1 MGTEVRHRGNR
12 GVDAIDERILR
23 LLEANGRATY
33 EEIGRHVNLSANAV
47 RGRVQ
52 SLRERGV
59 LRGIHADVDW
69 DGGAPKIEALI
80 DIRLRPGS
88 DDGAFE
94 QAAIALPGA
103 VVLEHLAGPVH
114 YQLRVAA
121 RTTEALD
128 EVIRRL
134 KEDLDAETNTKV
146 VTRAL
151 RAG

>member
-1 MGTEVRHRGNR
+1 MVTEARHRGNR
-12 GVDAIDERILR
+12 SLDAIDERILR

-33 EEIGRHVNLSANAV
+33 EEIGRQVSLSANAV
-47 RGRVQ
+47 RGRIQ
-52 SLRERGV
+52 SLRAQGV
-59 LRGIHADVDW
+59 LRGIHADIDW
-69 DGGAPKIEALI
+69 HGGAPKIQALI
-80 DIRLRPGS
+80 DIRLRPGA

-103 VVLEHLAGPVH
+103 IVLEHLAGPVH

-121 RTTEALD
+121 TTIEELD

-134 KEDLDAETNTKV
+134 KEALHVETNTKV
-146 VTRAL
+146 VTRTL

>member
-1 MGTEVRHRGNR
+1 MDTEARHRGNR
-12 GVDAIDERILR
+12 SIDAVDERILR

-33 EEIGRHVNLSANAV
+33 EEIGRQVNLSANAV
-47 RGRVQ
+47 RRRVQ

-80 DIRLRPGS
+80 DVRLRPGS

-103 VVLEHLAGPVH
+103 VVLEHLTGPVH

-121 RTTEALD
+121 ATMEELD

-134 KEDLDAETNTKV
+134 KEDLDAGTNTKV